1 MKKYFEQLRPMER
14 RLAVG
19 VIVALILVANY
30 IFIWPHFGD
39 WGNLDHQIQ
48 AAQQTLRNYQDAIA
62 QMPAYQ
68 LKLKPFENEGEFI
81 APDDQSVTL
90 MRVIQAQSAATGV
103 AIMNNSRSTTVTND
117 VFYVEQVQNI
127 TVQATDKQLVDFLYD
142 LGNDP
147 SMIRVRDLELQP
159 DGPRQHLNAS
169 IQLVASYQKSQTGNN
184 LKNATASAQ

>member
-30 IFIWPHFGD
+30 VFIWPYFGE

-48 AAQQTLRNYQDAIA
+48 QGQQQLKDWQATID
-62 QMPAYQ
+62 QMGTYQ
-68 LKLKPFENEGEFI
+68 LKLKKFENQGEFV
-81 APDDQSVTL
+81 AAEDQAINF
-90 MRVIQAQSAATGV
+90 MRTIQTRSQATGV
-103 AIMNNSRSTTVTND
+103 IIDNTSRSVEHTND
-117 VFYVEQVQNI
+117 AFYVEQVQSI
-127 TVQATDKQLVDFLYD
+127 SVVATDQQLVDFLYQ

-159 DGPRQHLNAS
+159 DGPRQHLEAS
-169 IQLVASYQKSQTGNN
+169 IQLVASYEKTPAKN
-184 LKNATASAQ
+184 LKNSTASAQ